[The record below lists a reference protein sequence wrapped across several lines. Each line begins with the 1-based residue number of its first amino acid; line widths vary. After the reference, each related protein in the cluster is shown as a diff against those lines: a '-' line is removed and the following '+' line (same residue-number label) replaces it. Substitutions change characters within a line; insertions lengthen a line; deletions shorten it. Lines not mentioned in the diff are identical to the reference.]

1 MLRAL
6 FFTCALGASLAQA
19 PVPAPSD
26 ARLASLQIKGNKR
39 YSVDEVTRL
48 SGLEIGRSVSLPDL
62 ATAANHL
69 ASTGLFDSVRYT
81 YTTGNRQ
88 TSVTFEIVE
97 SAWTVPVVLD
107 NFVWLADE
115 QWISELRARVPSFD
129 GTAPKT
135 AGAPDFLTHALQ
147 QLLQAR
153 NLPGHVE
160 FVPLTA
166 VGSQDATFVFAVRD
180 PSPKICELHVTRAAA
195 IAEADL
201 VAPLKSMIGTDYS
214 RTLLAST
221 ARGTL
226 TDMYRRNGFWRTTF
240 ADPAATVGRCDGV
253 EVTLAVDEG
262 SPYAWDAAAWSGN
275 QALDAAVLDKAFG
288 MKAGEVADVGK
299 IDSGLRTVRTLYSE
313 KGYIAEHAGY
323 EPRLDDT
330 SHRAVFAI
338 SISEGAQYHMGTV
351 TVAGL
356 RDADAAAVSKKW
368 RLKAGDVYDETYEVK
383 FLQEELA
390 RLRTTSGGGAKLNR
404 DIDESAHVVNVKIVF
419 N

>member
-129 GTAPKT
+129 GTAPNT

-226 TDMYRRNGFWRTTF
+226 TDMYRRKGFWRTTF
-240 ADPAATVGRCDGV
+240 ADRPRR
-253 EVTLAVDEG
+253 
-262 SPYAWDAAAWSGN
+262 WDAATAW
-275 QALDAAVLDKAFG
+275 
-288 MKAGEVADVGK
+288 
-299 IDSGLRTVRTLYSE
+299 R
-313 KGYIAEHAGY
+313 
-323 EPRLDDT
+323 
-330 SHRAVFAI
+330 
-338 SISEGAQYHMGTV
+338 
-351 TVAGL
+351 
-356 RDADAAAVSKKW
+356 
-368 RLKAGDVYDETYEVK
+368 
-383 FLQEELA
+383 
-390 RLRTTSGGGAKLNR
+390 
-404 DIDESAHVVNVKIVF
+404 
-419 N
+419 